1 MTDQRRTRPEVHS
14 GAGGYWRALLFWL
27 LLVAALKALGSTSP
41 RREVAGVIEA
51 CGFLFVAYLSL
62 GKLRTLGLE
71 FVEWN
76 RIGRR
81 AIAACT
87 LAGLVAGGAI
97 IGVARLANQPIGV
110 GTGWT
115 RAVLAIALG
124 PISEEVIFRGYLLAV
139 ALWLTRRLAKSP
151 AAKLSVL
158 GTAVLFALAHIAT
171 RGMTALQLS
180 CALVTGCLYGWARI
194 RYCST
199 VAAALTHGTYNL
211 ALYLGC
217 WCGFFRS

>member
-1 MTDQRRTRPEVHS
+1 MTDQRGTSPDAHA
-14 GAGGYWRALLFWL
+14 GARSYWRALLFWL
-27 LLVAALKALGSTSP
+27 LLVAALKALGSTST
-41 RREVAGVIEA
+41 RREAAGMFEA
-51 CGFLFVAYLSL
+51 CGFLFLACVSL

-87 LAGLVAGGAI
+87 LAGLVAGAAI

-110 GTGWT
+110 GTGWN

-124 PISEEVIFRGYLLAV
+124 PISEEVVFRGYLLTV

-171 RGMTALQLS
+171 RGMTAIQLS
-180 CALVTGCLYGWARI
+180 CAVVTGCLYGWVRI

-211 ALYLGC
+211 ALHLSC
-217 WCGFFRS
+217 WCGFFPS

>member
-1 MTDQRRTRPEVHS
+1 MTDERRTNPEVHS
-14 GAGGYWRALLFWL
+14 GTGGYWRALSFWL
-27 LLVAALKALGSTSP
+27 LLVAALKALGSTSR
-41 RREVAGVIEA
+41 RREVAGMIEA
-51 CGFLFVAYLSL
+51 CGFLFVACISV

-87 LAGLVAGGAI
+87 LAGLVAGVAI

-110 GTGWT
+110 GAGWN
-115 RAVLAIALG
+115 RAVLAILLG
-124 PISEEVIFRGYLLAV
+124 PISEEVIFRGYVLTV

-151 AAKLSVL
+151 RAKLAVL

-171 RGMTALQLS
+171 RGMSALQLS
-180 CALVTGCLYGWARI
+180 CALVTGCLYGWVRI
-194 RYCST
+194 RYAST
-199 VAAALTHGTYNL
+199 VAAALTHGMYNL
-211 ALYLGC
+211 ALYLSC
-217 WCGFFRS
+217 WCGFSPS